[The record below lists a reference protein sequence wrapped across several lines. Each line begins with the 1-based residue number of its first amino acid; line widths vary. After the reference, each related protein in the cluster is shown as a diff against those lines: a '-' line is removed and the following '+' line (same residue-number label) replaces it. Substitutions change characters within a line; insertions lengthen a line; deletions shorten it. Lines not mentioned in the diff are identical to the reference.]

1 MNLEEKRMKMDLEME
16 KQRMEFEMKRREADR
31 QHEMNMWAMLIGR
44 GFSFGSQ
51 GFHQPFPSYH
61 SCSDTDINNY

>member
-1 MNLEEKRMKMDLEME
+1 MDLEME
-16 KQRMEFEMKRREADR
+16 KQRMEFEMKRKEADR

-51 GFHQPFPSYH
+51 AFSQPFPSYN
-61 SCSDTDINNY
+61 SCSDTDISKITISV